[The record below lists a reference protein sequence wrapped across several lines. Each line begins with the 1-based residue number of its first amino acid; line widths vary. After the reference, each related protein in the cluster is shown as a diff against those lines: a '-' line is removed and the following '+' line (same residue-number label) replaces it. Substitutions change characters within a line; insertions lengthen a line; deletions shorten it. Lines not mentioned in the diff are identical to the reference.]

1 MAKSKESKPK
11 LKDTDP
17 VRYYKRKRHW
27 LTFGRC
33 MCFIV
38 PALSVLIT
46 YAVMA
51 MMKKANTNPLNPV
64 QFTLG
69 ITLMVVVIVVVTLS
83 QLHAITKANKKNG
96 KGPQFTSAFVWLLIA
111 LILWLLYIS
120 TYYLIIFC
128 AVEFIASFC
137 GAFFTSAIKQTY
149 VDQDKEDTAER
160 QAKAITRAMKEKE
173 KEEALP
179 LE

>member
-1 MAKSKESKPK
+1 MAERKESKPK
-11 LKDTDP
+11 LKETDH
-17 VRYYKRKRHW
+17 VRYYKKKRHW

-38 PALSVLIT
+38 PALAVLVT

-51 MMKKANTNPLNPV
+51 WLKKANTNPLNPY
-64 QFTLG
+64 QFGLG
-69 ITLMVVVIVVVTLS
+69 IVLMVVTIVVVVLS
-83 QLHAITKANKKNG
+83 QLHAVTKANKKDG
-96 KGPQFTSAFVWLLIA
+96 KGPQFTSAFVWLLLA

-128 AVEFIASFC
+128 AVEFIASFA
-137 GAFFTSAIKQTY
+137 GAFFTSAIRQTY

-160 QAKAITRAMKEKE
+160 QAKAIARNMKK
-173 KEEALP
+173 KEEGIP